1 MKLTFKPLDG
11 PAVPLPMPGDGAPS
25 VDVRELC
32 KCGCVSVTGRDCRIV
47 DDRYY
52 VSDAHCVGCGAHR
65 GELRVD
71 TGTLFGIEEDRAVLV
86 NGRCRVY

>member
-1 MKLTFKPLDG
+1 MRLTFKPVSGDR
-11 PAVPLPMPGDGAPS
+11 VDLPMPSDGAPS
-25 VDVRELC
+25 VDTWIACE
-32 KCGCVSVTGRDCRIV
+32 CGCVSVTGRDCRIV

-65 GELRVD
+65 GALRVD
-71 TGTLFGIEEDRAVLV
+71 SGTLFGIEEDRAVLV

>member
-1 MKLTFKPLDG
+1 MKCSFKPADG
-11 PAVPLPMPGDGAPS
+11 PRVSLPMPGEGAPS
-25 VDVRELC
+25 IDTTIPC
-32 KCGCVSVTGRDCRIV
+32 SCGCVSVTGRDCRTV

-71 TGTLFGIEEDRAVLV
+71 SGTLFGIEEDRSVLTH
-86 NGRCRVY
+86 GRCRVY